1 MRATAGTYVSAA
13 GHVGLI
19 GWLLFGGVL
28 NSEPLPFEIAEV
40 SVVSGEEY
48 ARLVAATTPQPG
60 TAEPTA
66 PPVPEVD
73 DAPAP
78 ATSTDDAPAPA
89 PVPPEPVAPPAED
102 TPPDAPETPAQAPD
116 TTDNLPE
123 LPAQPETPPQGAPDL
138 PPSEAQ
144 QERQADRV
152 APTPVAPPPDDVA
165 IADIDT
171 ESAAPDASEPADVVE
186 EQVEETAQE
195 ETATAIVPEDLEPSG
210 AVETSLRP
218 TARPNRPAPQPAP
231 ETPAET
237 TTASS
242 DNVEPP
248 AEDTAV
254 DDAVA
259 AALES
264 ASDAAA
270 PDVPQGPPMTGSERE
285 GFRVAVNRCWNVDPG
300 SVAARVTIV
309 VSFDLDQTGK
319 VQGDVRQISADGG
332 DAGAVRTAFQAAR
345 RAILRCQNPNGYQLP
360 ADKYEQ
366 WKEVEIT
373 FDPSGMRL
381 R

>member
-1 MRATAGTYVSAA
+1 
-13 GHVGLI
+13 
-19 GWLLFGGVL
+19 
-28 NSEPLPFEIAEV
+28 
-40 SVVSGEEY
+40 VVSGEEY

-78 ATSTDDAPAPA
+78 ATPTDDAPAPA

-138 PPSEAQ
+138 PPSETP

-195 ETATAIVPEDLEPSG
+195 ETAAIRRGRDLLAANG
-210 AVETSLRP
+210 AAQSARATTRARNSRRDDNCVER
-218 TARPNRPAPQPAP
+218 QCG
-231 ETPAET
+231 
-237 TTASS
+237 
-242 DNVEPP
+242 
-248 AEDTAV
+248 
-254 DDAVA
+254 A
-259 AALES
+259 AC
-264 ASDAAA
+264 
-270 PDVPQGPPMTGSERE
+270 GRY
-285 GFRVAVNRCWNVDPG
+285 C
-300 SVAARVTIV
+300 
-309 VSFDLDQTGK
+309 
-319 VQGDVRQISADGG
+319 
-332 DAGAVRTAFQAAR
+332 
-345 RAILRCQNPNGYQLP
+345 C
-360 ADKYEQ
+360 
-366 WKEVEIT
+366 
-373 FDPSGMRL
+373 
-381 R
+381 